1 MCHYITATLPL
12 NADVAAVSLVFEKF
26 KLGFEIIHNPHIKS
40 CLPVGELYV
49 LTTRSYCDCGTV
61 LGSSARSATAGT
73 EASERNLARFMKQGW
88 SEAKIQRWLDEK
100 QKAQEK
106 EELKAHQQAEGGK
119 PEASRWVD
127 FLTSVL
133 KSGGANRIGL
143 LLHWYQSGVDN
154 ERVKLQSIT
163 TLPITEATPELLMA
177 MQEDVLYNFVIKH

>member
-1 MCHYITATLPL
+1 MCHYITATLPQ
-12 NADVAAVSLVFEKF
+12 NADVSAVSSVFEKF

-40 CLPVGELYV
+40 RLPVGELYV

-61 LGSSARSATAGT
+61 LGSSARPPTSDAVTF
-73 EASERNLARFMKQGW
+73 ERDLRSFRKQGW
-88 SEAKIQRWLDEK
+88 SEAKIRRWLDEK

-106 EELKAHQQAEGGK
+106 EERKAHQQAEGGK
-119 PEASRWVD
+119 SEASEWVD

-154 ERVKLQSIT
+154 ERIKLQSIT